1 MESILIVDDDV
12 VLCTMLRDYF
22 QLHSLRVAMCHDGI
36 AGLHQ
41 ALIGAFDLVILDVM
55 LPGID
60 GFELLRR
67 LRSKP
72 KLPILMLTARD
83 DDDAVVFGLEN
94 GADDYVPKPFS
105 PRELLAR
112 IKAILRRQHSP
123 SLKPASEYAVGR
135 RTACGFVLNEPTRSV
150 QYRGLSLAL
159 TQVEYLLLDALL
171 ESPGAVLSREHLA
184 ELVFKRAYH
193 PLDRGLDMLVS
204 RLRRKLD
211 VDDNPGR
218 CIKRIRSAGYVLAWP
233 D

>member
-112 IKAILRRQHSP
+112 IKPQP
-123 SLKPASEYAVGR
+123 
-135 RTACGFVLNEPTRSV
+135 
-150 QYRGLSLAL
+150 
-159 TQVEYLLLDALL
+159 
-171 ESPGAVLSREHLA
+171 
-184 ELVFKRAYH
+184 
-193 PLDRGLDMLVS
+193 
-204 RLRRKLD
+204 RL
-211 VDDNPGR
+211 
-218 CIKRIRSAGYVLAWP
+218 
-233 D
+233 